1 MNFKINFSKIKSFD
15 MKVNIESPH
24 FKVDN
29 KLVLLINE
37 KINKLIEHHSQLI
50 LNGDVILRIGDYPE
64 NKIVEIKLNCEGCNF
79 IAKKNSETFEQSLD
93 MVVEALRRQLRK
105 KKTKTITRYRNV
117 KKEV

>member
-1 MNFKINFSKIKSFD
+1 
-15 MKVNIESPH
+15 MKLNIESPH

-29 KLVLLINE
+29 KLTLLIND
-37 KINKLIEHHSQLI
+37 KIAKLIEHHSQI
-50 LNGDVILRIGDYPE
+50 LNGDVTLKLGVYPE

-105 KKTKTITRYRNV
+105 KKTKTITRYRNT